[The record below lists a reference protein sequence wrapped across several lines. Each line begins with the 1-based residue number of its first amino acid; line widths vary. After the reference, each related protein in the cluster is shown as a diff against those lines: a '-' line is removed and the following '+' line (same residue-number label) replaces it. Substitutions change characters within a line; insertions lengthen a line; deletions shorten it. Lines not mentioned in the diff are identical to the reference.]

1 MKILITRPLPG
12 DAADMVRS
20 AMAPAATGLEIDAN
34 REDRRLEPDE
44 LLDRCR
50 GCTAILTTP
59 RDRVDAAVL
68 DAAGPT
74 LRIVSNYAVGVDN
87 IDLAACRERG
97 VLVGHTPDAVTEP
110 TADMAWLL
118 ILAAGR
124 RAFEGDALIRSGE
137 WRGVSPKELNG
148 HRLVDKNLL
157 IVGAGRIGLAV
168 ARRALGWRMR
178 VRYVARTRHPEF
190 EAAPLDAERVELDR
204 GLAEADVV
212 SLHTPLTPE
221 TRHLLDRRRLALMK
235 PTSILVN
242 TARGA
247 VIDEAAL
254 VEALRAGRPGSAGL
268 DVFENE
274 PRIVEGLAALRNVFL
289 MPHLGSSTHEDRV
302 WMTRQAV
309 DNLVAALRG
318 EPVPREASGGA
329 LATAA
334 PATPAGS
341 ARP

>member
-12 DAADMVRS
+12 DPAEMVRT
-20 AMAPAATGLEIDAN
+20 AFGPEAAGTLAIDTN
-34 REDRRLEPDE
+34 REDRRLEPEE
-44 LLDRCR
+44 LLARCR
-50 GCTAILTTP
+50 ECSAILTTP

-74 LRIVSNYAVGVDN
+74 LRIVSNFAVGVDN
-87 IDLAACRERG
+87 IDLAACRARG

-118 ILAAGR
+118 ILAAAR
-124 RAFEGDALIRSGE
+124 RAFEGDALVRSGE
-137 WRGVSPKELNG
+137 WRGVSPNELNG
-148 HRLVDKNLL
+148 HRLVDKTLL

-178 VRYVARTRHPEF
+178 VRYVARSRHPEF
-190 EAAPLDAERVELDR
+190 EAAPISAERVELDR

-274 PRIVEGLAALRNVFL
+274 PQIVAGLTARRNVFL
-289 MPHLGSSTHEDRV
+289 MPHLGSSTYEDRV
-302 WMTRQAV
+302 WMTQQAV

-318 EPVPREASGGA
+318 EPVPREASGGR
-329 LATAA
+329 
-334 PATPAGS
+334 PSVATPAGS
-341 ARP
+341 SRP